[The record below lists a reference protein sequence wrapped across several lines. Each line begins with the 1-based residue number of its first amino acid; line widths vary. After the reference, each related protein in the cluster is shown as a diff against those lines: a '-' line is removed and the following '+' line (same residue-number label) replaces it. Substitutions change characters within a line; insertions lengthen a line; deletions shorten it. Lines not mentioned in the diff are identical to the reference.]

1 MKKISTLL
9 FSVFS
14 MLLFSQ
20 FVSPG
25 TGITYNLNS
34 LSLATPTSL
43 VNAGTFYQMNQDI
56 TISVGDKL
64 LVDENTTLKI
74 AGGKTLTIGGAYDSN
89 VNDFTI
95 TAVDSTVVFR
105 GIRFEESATANFKNT
120 HLEFGG
126 GIQVLTATFS
136 MDSCSVRKFK
146 AGLVT
151 GAAVNFSRGNPV
163 VKNST
168 FLENDL
174 PAVASGATNTV
185 ALEFSNNYLYG
196 NNKSNSNRP
205 QVNMGP
211 SGSGTTKILNN
222 TIIGDRS
229 VLRAGGV
236 SVSSLTG
243 AANNVQIQGNTITDN
258 RYGIT
263 VVGNVSTGVI
273 SSNILTNNNTE
284 NDPAI
289 GGSGISI
296 SGSGAV
302 GPGIKIEKNQF
313 RGNLYGVT
321 VVTTASVD
329 MGGGSLGS
337 VGQNIFANNG
347 NNGQLYAL
355 YNNTPNAVSATNNCW
370 REGELSDDSMVE
382 NVIFH
387 KVDNA
392 NLGTVNFTP
401 YLCANLATND
411 VSLLQNKIYPN
422 PSNGTFSLK
431 TENAGTVSISDVSG
445 KIIYSGSVV
454 KGNNS
459 ISIKAASGIYFLV
472 YQSEGKKSSTKLIIK

>member
-9 FSVFS
+9 FSFFS

-64 LVDENTTLKI
+64 LADENTTLKI

-95 TAVDSTVVFR
+95 TAVDSTMVFR
-105 GIRFEESATANFKNT
+105 GIRFEEGSSAVFKNT
-120 HLEFGG
+120 KLQFGG
-126 GIQVLTATFS
+126 GIQVLTTNFL
-136 MDSCSVRKFK
+136 MDGCTVRKFK

-211 SGSGTTKILNN
+211 SGSGITKILNN

-236 SVSSLTG
+236 SVSTLTG
-243 AANNVQIQGNTITDN
+243 AANNVQIEGNIITDN

-263 VVGNVSTGVI
+263 VVGNISTGVI
-273 SSNILTNNNTE
+273 SSNILTNNSTE

-355 YNNTPNAVSATNNCW
+355 YNNTPNPVSATNNCW
-370 REGELSDDSMVE
+370 REGELSDNAMVE

-401 YLCANLATND
+401 YLCATLGTND
-411 VSLLQNKIYPN
+411 ISLLQSKIYPN
-422 PSNGTFSLK
+422 PSNGTFSLIA
-431 TENAGTVSISDVSG
+431 ELAGTVSVTDVTG
-445 KIIYSGSVV
+445 KVIYSGSVV
-454 KGNNS
+454 KGTNA
-459 ISIKAASGIYFLV
+459 ISLKAVKGLYFV
-472 YQSEGKKSSTKLIIK
+472 NYEAQGKKQSTKLIIK